1 MTLLEILL
9 VVAVACLALYLVYV
23 LRTGRRGTRAEEMTR
38 LRQEVRET
46 IAANQTAFSGQIQ
59 QVGELLKHQL
69 DPLTNLVPHT
79 PGKVTQRK
87 TQEMSLSLSRTGV
100 SAVVF

>member
-1 MTLLEILL
+1 MTPLEILL
-9 VVAVACLALYLVYV
+9 IVGVGCLVLLLVYV
-23 LRTGRRGTRAEEMTR
+23 LRTGRRGARTEEMTR

-69 DPLTNLVPHT
+69 DSLT
-79 PGKVTQRK
+79 K
-87 TQEMSLSLSRTGV
+87 
-100 SAVVF
+100 